1 MSDNVVKLKPKDYK
15 SDLKSVW
22 CPGCGDFG
30 VLGALT
36 RALAQLEL
44 PPEKIAVISGIGC
57 SSRLPGYV
65 DTYGFNTIHGRSL
78 PIATGL
84 KATRPD
90 LTVVCIAG
98 DGDCYSIGAG
108 HLPHAVRRNVDITLV
123 VLDNFVYGLTKGQNS
138 PTTPFGDTIN
148 KASPQQSDRPVNPLA
163 SVMAYG
169 APYVAQGFSA
179 EMKDLAGL
187 IAEGIRYPGFS
198 IVNSL
203 SPCVTFRGNDEFDR
217 VRERTYHLD
226 EDYDPADRAAALKHA
241 EQSEGVPI
249 GLLYKEDPPP
259 ACLPP
264 RGSEPALGRPEPEWA
279 QLLDQFRA

>member
-1 MSDNVVKLKPKDYK
+1 MSNVVKIKPKDYK
-15 SDLKSVW
+15 SGLKSVW

-36 RALAQLEL
+36 RAFAELAL
-44 PPEKIAVISGIGC
+44 PKEKVAVISGIGC

-65 DTYGFNTIHGRSL
+65 GTYGFNTIHGRSL

-84 KATRPD
+84 KMSRPD
-90 LTVVCIAG
+90 LTVVCVAG

-108 HLPHAVRRNVDITLV
+108 HLPHAARRNVDITIV
-123 VLDNFVYGLTKGQNS
+123 VMDNFVYGLTKGQNS
-138 PTTPFGDTIN
+138 PTTPLGDKIN
-148 KASPQQSDRPVNPLA
+148 RVSPTNMDRPVNPLA

-179 EMKDLAGL
+179 EMKELGHL
-187 IAEGIRYPGFS
+187 IAEGIRYPGFA
-198 IVNSL
+198 IINSL

-217 VRERTYHLD
+217 VRERTHALG
-226 EDYDPADRAAALKHA
+226 EDYNPHDRAAAIRAA
-241 EQSEGVPI
+241 EQDDGVPL
-249 GLLYKEDPPP
+249 GLIFKEDPPP
-259 ACLPP
+259 PCAPV
-264 RGSEPALGRPEPEWA
+264 RGSEPAIDRPEPDWP

>member
-1 MSDNVVKLKPKDYK
+1 VSNVVKLKPKDYK

-36 RALAQLEL
+36 RALAELQLA
-44 PPEKIAVISGIGC
+44 PEEVAVISGIGC

-84 KATRPD
+84 KTGRPD
-90 LTVVCIAG
+90 LNVVCIAG

-108 HLPHAVRRNVDITLV
+108 HLPHAVRRNVNLTLV

-138 PTTPFGDTIN
+138 PTTPLGDKIN
-148 KASPQQSDRPVNPLA
+148 RVSPTNVDRPVNPLA

-179 EMKDLAGL
+179 EMKDLAKL
-187 IAEGIRYPGFS
+187 IADGMRYPGFA
-198 IVNSL
+198 IINAL

-217 VRERTYHLD
+217 VRGFTYHLD
-226 EDYDPADRAAALKHA
+226 ESYDPTDRTAAIQHA
-241 EQSEGVPI
+241 RQEDGVPI
-249 GLLYKEDPPP
+249 GLLYREDPAPP
-259 ACLPP
+259 CTPHQDW
-264 RGSEPALGRPEPEWA
+264 EPATDGPEPAEWTDV
-279 QLLDQFRA
+279 LDQFRA

>member
-1 MSDNVVKLKPKDYK
+1 MSENIVQLKPKDYK
-15 SDLKSVW
+15 SGLKSVW

-36 RALAQLEL
+36 RALADLNVAQ
-44 PPEKIAVISGIGC
+44 EKVAVISGIGC

-84 KATRPD
+84 KTSRPD
-90 LTVVCIAG
+90 MTVVCIAG

-108 HLPHAVRRNVDITLV
+108 HLPHAARRNVDITIIV
-123 VLDNFVYGLTKGQNS
+123 MDNFVYGLTKGQNS
-138 PTTPFGDTIN
+138 PTTPLGDSIN
-148 KASPQQSDRPVNPLA
+148 KASPVAQDRPINPLA
-163 SVMAYG
+163 MVMAFG

-179 EMKDLAGL
+179 EMKALGVM
-187 IAEGIRYPGFS
+187 IADGIRYPGFA
-198 IVNSL
+198 IINAL

-217 VRERTYHLD
+217 VRNKTYHLP
-226 EDYDPADRAAALKHA
+226 EDHNPTDRVSALKHA
-241 EQSEGVPI
+241 EQTQGVPL
-249 GLLYKEDPPP
+249 GLIYSEDPPP
-259 ACLPP
+259 ACLPL
-264 RGSEPALGRPEPEWA
+264 RGSEPSINRPEPEWP